1 MLGMILSV
9 LGLGLAE
16 FIIAGENNSN
26 KGDKEWSII
35 RLYEY
40 FKHRVLF
47 FREMRIVY
55 YEE

>member
-26 KGDKEWSII
+26 KGDKEWLII
-35 RLYEY
+35 RLYKY
-40 FKHRVLF
+40 FKHRVLYF
-47 FREMRIVY
+47 FARCA
-55 YEE
+55 